1 MLKIENINVFYG
13 LVQAL
18 WDLSIE
24 VPKGSIVSIV
34 GSNGAGKTTLMR
46 TINGILKPKSGKILY
61 NGEDITHKD
70 PNYIVSHGISHVPE
84 GRQIFPK
91 MSVYENLEMGA
102 MFVKEAWEKKKD
114 TMDFVFSLFPR
125 LKERIDQAAGTMSG
139 GEQQMLA
146 VGRALMGRPK
156 LMLVDEPSLGLS
168 PALVITVFE
177 ALKKANKEG
186 VTILLVEQNVK
197 KSLEMAQIGYVIEN
211 GRIVMKDEGKALL
224 NNQHIKKAYLG
235 V

>member
-1 MLKIENINVFYG
+1 MIKIENLNVFYG

-18 WDLSIE
+18 WDVSIE
-24 VPKGSIVSIV
+24 VPKGTIVSIV
-34 GSNGAGKTTLMR
+34 GANGAGKTTLMR
-46 TINGILKPKSGKILY
+46 CINGILKAKSGKIIY
-61 NGEDITHKD
+61 NGEDVTGKD
-70 PNYIVSHGISHVPE
+70 PNYIVKNGISHVPE

-102 MFVKEAWEKKKD
+102 MFVQEAWEKRKD
-114 TMDFVFSLFPR
+114 TMEFVFTLFPR
-125 LKERIDQAAGTMSG
+125 LKERINQAAGTMSG

-146 VGRALMGRPK
+146 VGRALMSKPK

-168 PALVITVFE
+168 PALVLTVFD
-177 ALKKANKEG
+177 ALKKANCEG

-197 KSLEMAQIGYVIEN
+197 KSLEMSKIGYVLEN
-211 GRIVMKDEGKALL
+211 GKIVMKDEGKTLL
-224 NNQHIKKAYLG
+224 NNPHIKKAYLG

>member
-18 WDLSIE
+18 WDISIE
-24 VPKGSIVSIV
+24 VPEGSIVSIV
-34 GSNGAGKTTLMR
+34 GANGAGKTTLMR
-46 TINGILKPKSGKILY
+46 TINGIIKPKSGKIIY
-61 NGEDITHKD
+61 NGIDITGKD
-70 PNYIVSHGISHVPE
+70 SNYVVSNGITHVPE

-91 MSVYENLEMGA
+91 MSVYENLEIGA
-102 MFVKEAWEKKKD
+102 MFIKDAWEKRKE
-114 TMDFVFSLFPR
+114 TMEFVFSLFPR
-125 LKERIDQAAGTMSG
+125 LKERINQAAGTMSG

-146 VGRALMGRPK
+146 VARALMGRPK

-168 PALVITVFE
+168 PALTLTVFD

-197 KSLEMAQIGYVIEN
+197 KSLEMAKIGYVLEN
-211 GRIVMKDEGKALL
+211 GRIVMKDDGKTLL
-224 NNQHIKKAYLG
+224 AYPHIKKAYLG

>member
-18 WDLSIE
+18 WDISIE
-24 VPKGSIVSIV
+24 VPEGSIVSIV
-34 GSNGAGKTTLMR
+34 GANGAGKTTLMR
-46 TINGILKPKSGKILY
+46 TINGIIKPKSGKIIY
-61 NGEDITHKD
+61 NGIDITGKD
-70 PNYIVSHGISHVPE
+70 SNYVVSNGITHVPE

-91 MSVYENLEMGA
+91 MSVYENLEIGA
-102 MFVKEAWEKKKD
+102 MFIKDAWEKRKE
-114 TMDFVFSLFPR
+114 TMEFVFSLFPR
-125 LKERIDQAAGTMSG
+125 LKERINQAAGTMSG

-146 VGRALMGRPK
+146 VARALMGRPK

-168 PALVITVFE
+168 PALTLTVFD

-197 KSLEMAQIGYVIEN
+197 KSLEMAKIGYVLEN
-211 GRIVMKDEGKALL
+211 GRIVMKDDGKTLL
-224 NNQHIKKAYLG
+224 ANPHIKKAYLG